1 MTDKRGDARSRRLP
15 IPPWPPPPP
24 PAAPQ
29 ATHVSAAAT
38 GRQWDAHFRHELRW
52 SIGLKNVRPTAYRW
66 LLLTHGLPGALL
78 AAVVAARAG
87 VGGVANAHLLAYL
100 AVRLS
105 LAWTTGVWGLGDR
118 GTTKRLWLVPLR
130 DALSFI
136 VWVSGFFSE
145 KIMWRGLV
153 YRVKNG
159 KLFPLPNA
167 DLTMEGATHAA
178 TSRIAS

>member
-1 MTDKRGDARSRRLP
+1 MATSVRDRDQAARPRAR
-15 IPPWPPPPP
+15 W
-24 PAAPQ
+24 AA
-29 ATHVSAAAT
+29 S
-38 GRQWDAHFRHELRW
+38 
-52 SIGLKNVRPTAYRW
+52 AYRW

-87 VGGVANAHLLAYL
+87 WGGVATAHLLAYL
-100 AVRLS
+100 SLRLS

-167 DLTMEGATHAA
+167 DLTMEGATHGAR
-178 TSRIAS
+178 SRIASSKTIS